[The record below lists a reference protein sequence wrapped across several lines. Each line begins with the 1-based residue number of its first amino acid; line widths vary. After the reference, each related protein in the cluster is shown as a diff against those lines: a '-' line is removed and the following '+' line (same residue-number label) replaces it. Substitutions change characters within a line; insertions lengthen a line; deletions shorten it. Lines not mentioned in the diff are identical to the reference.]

1 VTVKSDIQASKHRL
15 RQVKLAN
22 GSTTNTSYRKED
34 VMSWSKIVAVSTVAL
49 LIFGFAV
56 IDSAFAGE
64 KMKWTGTSVT
74 TESQQ
79 IEIGDV
85 EGHVM
90 ILYKAKQ
97 MYMLPNGEKRVGVAV
112 NSLDMNP
119 QMKQFSVTGV
129 GWVVD
134 KDGDKVMR
142 VHEGKPV
149 GKDHWKGTYRY
160 TSGTGKFKGVKGD
173 GTWESFAMGQ
183 GQPSYLEIIG
193 EEEIPK
199 Q

>member
-1 VTVKSDIQASKHRL
+1 MKFRNDSVTSSA
-15 RQVKLAN
+15 
-22 GSTTNTSYRKED
+22 YRKEV
-34 VMSWSKIVAVSTVAL
+34 VMSWSKIVAVSTVVLFVIGIAM
-49 LIFGFAV
+49 
-56 IDSAFAGE
+56 IDSAVAGE
-64 KMKWTGTSVT
+64 KLKWTGTSVT
-74 TESQQ
+74 TETQQ
-79 IEIGDV
+79 IEVGDV

-90 ILYKAKQ
+90 LISKQ
-97 MYMLPNGEKRVGVAV
+97 KQIYMMPSGEKRAGVAV

-119 QMKQFSVTGV
+119 KMKQFSITGV

-160 TSGTGKFKGVKGD
+160 TSGTGKFKGIKGS
-173 GTWESFAMGQ
+173 GTWESFSMGQ
-183 GQPSYLEIIG
+183 GQPSFLEIVG
-193 EEEIPK
+193 EQEIPK

>member
-1 VTVKSDIQASKHRL
+1 
-15 RQVKLAN
+15 
-22 GSTTNTSYRKED
+22 
-34 VMSWSKIVAVSTVAL
+34 MSWSKIVAVSTVVL
-49 LIFGFAV
+49 FVFGFAV
-56 IDSAFAGE
+56 IDSSFAGE

-79 IEIGDV
+79 IEVGDV
-85 EGHVM
+85 EGHLM
-90 ILYKAKQ
+90 LLNKSKQ
-97 MYMLPNGEKRVGVAV
+97 IYMLPNGEKRVGVAV
-112 NSLDMNP
+112 NTLDLNP
-119 QMKQFSVTGV
+119 KIQQFSVKGV

-149 GKDHWKGTYRY
+149 GENHWKGTYRY
-160 TSGTGKFKGVKGD
+160 TGGTGKFKGIKGS
-173 GTWESFAMGQ
+173 GTWDSLLMGQ
-183 GQPSYLEIIG
+183 GQPEFLEIIG

>member
-1 VTVKSDIQASKHRL
+1 
-15 RQVKLAN
+15 
-22 GSTTNTSYRKED
+22 
-34 VMSWSKIVAVSTVAL
+34 MSWSKIVAVSTVVL
-49 LIFGFAV
+49 FVFGFAV

-64 KMKWTGTSVT
+64 KIKFTGTTVT
-74 TESQQ
+74 TETQKM
-79 IEIGDV
+79 EVGDV

-90 ILYKAKQ
+90 LIYKAKQ
-97 MYMLPNGEKRVGVAV
+97 IYMMPNGEKRAGVSV
-112 NSLDMNP
+112 NSANINP
-119 QMKQFSVTGV
+119 KMKQFSVTGV

-142 VHEGKPV
+142 VHEGKLA

-160 TSGTGKFKGVKGD
+160 TSGTGKFKGIKGS
-173 GTWESFAMGQ
+173 GTWDSYSMGQ
-183 GQPSYLEIIG
+183 GQPSFMEIVG